1 MYADLE
7 TTYGNL
13 CPSWALSVGY
23 CGVASAAVLSN
34 WGSAVSYVYVIDT
47 INRYAVYDLCVLQ
60 HMSTSIWGADRVG
73 E

>member
-7 TTYGNL
+7 TAYGNL

-34 WGSAVSYVYVIDT
+34 WGSAVSYVCSDNT
-47 INRYAVYDLCVLQ
+47 IKRQCVCQLL
-60 HMSTSIWGADRVG
+60 WGADRV
-73 E
+73 EELSF